1 MVPEEIPT
9 LYPKSR
15 DAIASKNMLFK
26 CALTTYVHKL
36 EINVLGTSP
45 SRPCQPS
52 KNSET
57 NSDLKK
63 MKKNALTISF
73 SCCKLS

>member
-1 MVPEEIPT
+1 MVPEETLT

-26 CALTTYVHKL
+26 CALSTYVHKL

-45 SRPCQPS
+45 SRPSQPS

-63 MKKNALTISF
+63 MKKMLL
-73 SCCKLS
+73 LSASPVAS